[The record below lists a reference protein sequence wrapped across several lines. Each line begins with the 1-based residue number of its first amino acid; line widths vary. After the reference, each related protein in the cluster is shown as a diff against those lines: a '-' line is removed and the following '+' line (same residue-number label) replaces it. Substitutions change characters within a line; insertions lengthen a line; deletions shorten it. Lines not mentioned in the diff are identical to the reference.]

1 MTHEEQGVNEEAMR
15 RQEESEDPR
24 VPSDPDRFHPADVPA
39 VPLTP
44 IESSSNTGQE
54 PTENDDKTDVQAR
67 PEPKEED
74 QTHGESSEESD
85 AS

>member
-1 MTHEEQGVNEEAMR
+1 MTHEGQPINEEAVR
-15 RQEESEDPR
+15 RHEESDDPR
-24 VPSDPDRFHPADVPA
+24 VISNPENFNPADVPPQ
-39 VPLTP
+39 PLTP
-44 IESSSNTGQE
+44 IDSSSNTGQE